1 MNTKRFAASAD
12 SETDENICGTVEDT
26 YVYAFPLVLMDAAET
41 SATNTEEAR

>member
-12 SETDENICGTVEDT
+12 SETDENICGTVEDA